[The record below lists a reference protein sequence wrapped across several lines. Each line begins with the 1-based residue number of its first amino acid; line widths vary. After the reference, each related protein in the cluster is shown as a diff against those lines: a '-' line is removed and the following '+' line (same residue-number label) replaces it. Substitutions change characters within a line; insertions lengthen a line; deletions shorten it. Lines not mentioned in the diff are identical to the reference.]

1 MLLITKEKQ
10 LKRWEEHFPEIF
22 NTDDNRVGSKQ
33 EMRNVEGNS
42 ENESEVNLDPPTK
55 TEIQLALSQLNNGKA
70 EGFDNIYISESTKSL
85 PWNNCR
91 KAVSSTGE
99 NMEGE
104 DPWGLRRRISYQDTE
119 ERRLIKL

>member
-1 MLLITKEKQ
+1 VKIKSGMLLITKEKQ

-85 PWNNCR
+85 P
-91 KAVSSTGE
+91 
-99 NMEGE
+99 
-104 DPWGLRRRISYQDTE
+104 
-119 ERRLIKL
+119 